1 MKSAQLHIVRP
12 VFLVLFLALIQACN
26 VTKVRSSHNLLDG
39 EILSVVHACGGFET
53 FRNNVPDN
61 TVEALERSLAQG
73 ADGIEFDLQMTADSQ
88 LVAFHDADLSKA
100 TTCTGC
106 IHAKTLAEVKECR
119 YKTRNGS
126 LDGDYEIP
134 TFAEL
139 LTVFSGHSRPVW
151 MFANTKHFTSCEP
164 EDLGQF
170 YPLFAGKILRLVES
184 HGLQEQFV
192 LESLDAD
199 FLMAA
204 RNIQPNAQLLF
215 DDEDFERGM
224 QVVREHQFLGLAIS
238 NSAVTEDQVKAA
250 HLENFWL
257 GIWGVKVLEG
267 TKKAV
272 KKGPEFI
279 MTDDL
284 QMLQGQLEE

>member
-1 MKSAQLHIVRP
+1 MRGSHFHIA
-12 VFLVLFLALIQACN
+12 FVLILLALSTAACKLTQ
-26 VTKVRSSHNLLDG
+26 VKSSHNLLDG
-39 EILSVVHACGGFET
+39 KILTVVHACGGFET
-53 FRNNVPDN
+53 YRNPVPDN
-61 TVEALERSLAQG
+61 TVDALERSLAQG

-88 LVAFHDADLSKA
+88 LVAFHDSELSKA

-106 IHAKTLAEVKECR
+106 IHSKTLAELKACR

-126 LDGDYEIP
+126 LDGNYEIA
-134 TFAEL
+134 TFQAL
-139 LTVFSGHSRPVW
+139 LDVFSAHARPVW

-164 EDLGQF
+164 EDLAQF
-170 YPLFAGKILRLVES
+170 YRLFASKINAQVEAA
-184 HGLQEQFV
+184 GLQTQFV
-192 LESLDAD
+192 YESLDAN
-199 FLMAA
+199 FLDAA
-204 RNIQPNAQLLF
+204 REIQPSAQLLF

-224 QVVREHQFLGLAIS
+224 KVVREHGFLGLAIS
-238 NSAVTEDQVKAA
+238 NAAVTEDQVKLA
-250 HLENFWL
+250 HQENYWL

-272 KKGPEFI
+272 SKGPEFI